1 MFPPKSIFISI
12 IFYIIL
18 SFIFDLSVRFIISDC
33 FKHTD
38 PFIGVELRR
47 PPPYFS
53 ANSLHSAAFVFCV
66 LAVPSS
72 ELPPESYWT
81 VAGDSPLNLRA
92 SAT

>member
-47 PPPYFS
+47 PPPTSQLTLYI
-53 ANSLHSAAFVFCV
+53 LLLLCFVFWLFQVQNCHLRV
-66 LAVPSS
+66 T
-72 ELPPESYWT
+72 ELLL
-81 VAGDSPLNLRA
+81 VILH
-92 SAT
+92 